1 MPTDKIYKKHRNGEI
16 VKTELAPQEC
26 QHRHC
31 VDAAGSL
38 LEWANEEGAKVYW
51 TDYPIADTGDWSTVW
66 TCETE
71 DRKGYGHTFA
81 DSIEDAMK
89 EATDPTKWDYVP
101 DFEAENTSMTRESA
115 S

>member
-1 MPTDKIYKKHRNGEI
+1 MTQHNDNKTTDS
-16 VKTELAPQEC
+16 LA
-26 QHRHC
+26 
-31 VDAAGSL
+31 VDSASAGSL

-101 DFEAENTSMTRESA
+101 DFEAENTGGES
-115 S
+115 

>member
-1 MPTDKIYKKHRNGEI
+1 MS
-16 VKTELAPQEC
+16 
-26 QHRHC
+26 
-31 VDAAGSL
+31 AGSL

-51 TDYPIADTGDWSTVW
+51 TDSPIADTGDWSTVW

-101 DFEAENTSMTRESA
+101 EFKAENQRMTRR
-115 S
+115 